1 MQNKCLHILIIYCV
15 TFALFCQK
23 IKSQGYQKSIIFD
36 HYGPA
41 QGFQSSQALSIA
53 KALNGFVWI
62 GTEQGLVRYDGH
74 QFKSYRAD
82 PLKPDALSSNY
93 ISQMAEDK
101 HGRLWL
107 ATLPYLNIFDPKSS
121 KAQKVDFKH
130 SDSLQ
135 EEVKVYAFKYI
146 EKNDVM
152 WMGTNQGLLY
162 SQGKDVKL
170 NKEYISGLEGI
181 DDFNAIQIDDQGIFW
196 LSNTYGLHRYDPI
209 SCQVKTF
216 HRPGENA
223 ELHDDD
229 GFMSSYLDDLG
240 LLWLGTWGYGLI
252 RFDTHT
258 YESTPFTFADPKKI
272 NNGVM
277 AVSASF
283 IPGEEDLLWL
293 GTTDGIKTFSK
304 KNEIFYSYS
313 TEDLIDIHGVAG
325 AGFCFQPTPSEG
337 MWIGSYKGLH
347 RYDAN
352 KQNIKEVPIRLAKG
366 VKDWRISDL
375 CFESSG
381 IKDSIVWFTI
391 PYVGIFRF
399 DIVNNKS
406 MEIPNE
412 LKKYCAQGIDPYT
425 IFIDSQEVLWLS
437 TIKYGLIG
445 YDLKKHS
452 IIIPKYEGINKEK
465 PKVIKIVED
474 RDGHIW
480 LGSLNGLYLYN
491 KAENLIDPVKEINT
505 YFEKNNILPYVTK
518 FASDSKGKI
527 WMAARFA
534 NKEGETIYSFNPLNK
549 KMVSYSS
556 VDYKQLKVLSK
567 IEGIESFGT
576 NRILITAASGFC
588 TVNTKSD
595 SVSFTM
601 FDTYNDKPLGTYKKV
616 VIDGNGQAWMGTDF
630 GITCLNPTNHS
641 LTNYT
646 YYNSSI
652 GNLPRPDIAFSKKSN
667 TIYIGQDQAINVIEL
682 NKIKTADAGKL
693 ILSNLTISNYTVT
706 SMPIS
711 GDIIHLSHHQNT
723 LTLEFTNLN
732 YTNSQENRY
741 RYKIGTE
748 SDVWINM
755 DGNKLIFDNIG
766 YGNYTL
772 KVEAENSFG
781 LKSANKFVLFI
792 NIAPPFWRT
801 WWFNGLI
808 IGIISFFI
816 YSIFKY
822 RDIQR
827 QKLDKLR
834 HTLARDL
841 HDDMGSTLSHI
852 RMMSER
858 EAMRKE
864 ANQSFKTIADKTA
877 EIMISM
883 TEIIWSISP
892 KNDSLNHI
900 VGKIQE
906 FAIDTLEPMDIIV
919 HFDIIDIPHHIKLN
933 PEDRRHFYLIF
944 KEAIN
949 NTAKYSKA
957 DNAYFSFK
965 IENRKMITTF
975 RDDGHGFDPMMIK
988 RGNGLKNMENRALAL
1003 HAELNIKTDENGT
1016 YISLHL

>member
-1 MQNKCLHILIIYCV
+1 LQIKYVHIILLFCV
-15 TFALFCQK
+15 ISALYCQK
-23 IKSQGYQKSIIFD
+23 IKGQGYRKPIIFD

-41 QGFQSSQALSIA
+41 QGFISSQALCITKA
-53 KALNGFVWI
+53 KNGFVWI
-62 GTEQGLVRYDGH
+62 GTEQGLVKYDAH
-74 QFKSYRAD
+74 QFKTYRAD
-82 PLKPDALSSNY
+82 PFKNDALSSNY
-93 ISQMAEDK
+93 INQMAEDK
-101 HGRLWL
+101 YGRLWL
-107 ATLPYLNIFDPKSS
+107 SALPYLNVFDPKDN
-121 KAQKVDFKH
+121 KVEKVNLNHLDN
-130 SDSLQ
+130 LN
-135 EEVKVYAFKYI
+135 EELRVYNFKYV

-170 NKEYISGLEGI
+170 NKEHISGLEGI

-196 LSNTYGLHRYDPI
+196 LSNTYGLHRYDPT

-240 LLWLGTWGYGLI
+240 ILWLGTWGYGLI

-277 AVSASF
+277 TVSPSF

-304 KNEIFYSYS
+304 LKGIFYSYS
-313 TEDLIDIHGVAG
+313 TENLIDLYGVAG
-325 AGFCFQPTPSEG
+325 AGFCFQPTQSEG
-337 MWIGSYKGLH
+337 MWIGTYKGLH
-347 RYDAN
+347 RYDSN
-352 KQNIKEVPIRLAKG
+352 KQNIKEIPISLANG

-399 DIVNNKS
+399 DILNNKS
-406 MEIPNE
+406 VEVPNE

-437 TIKYGLIG
+437 TLKFGLIG
-445 YDLKKHS
+445 YDLKEHS
-452 IIIPKYEGINKEK
+452 VIIPKYEGINKEK

-491 KAENLIDPVKEINT
+491 KAENLIDPVQEINT
-505 YFEKNNILPYVTK
+505 YFENNNILPYITK
-518 FASDSKGKI
+518 LTSDSKGKI
-527 WMAARFA
+527 WLTASYV
-534 NKEGETIYSFNPLNK
+534 NKIGVVIYSFNPLNK
-549 KMVSYSS
+549 QIDSYSS
-556 VDYKQLKVLSK
+556 TDYKQLKALSK
-567 IEGIESFGT
+567 IEEIENFGAD
-576 NRILITAASGFC
+576 RILITASNGFC
-588 TVNTKSD
+588 IINTKSD
-595 SVSFTM
+595 RVSFTLL
-601 FDTYNDKPLGTYKKV
+601 DTYNGKSLGTYKKV
-616 VIDGNGQAWMGTDF
+616 VIDGDGLAWMSSDF
-630 GITCLNPTNHS
+630 GITSFNPTNHS

-652 GNLPRPDIAFSKKSN
+652 GNLPLPQIAYSKKSN
-667 TIYIGQDQAINVIEL
+667 TIYIGQDQSINVIEL

-693 ILSNLTISNYTVT
+693 ILSNLTISNYTFT
-706 SMPIS
+706 NMPVS

-748 SDVWINM
+748 SAAWINM

-772 KVEAENSFG
+772 MVEAENSFG
-781 LKSANKFVLFI
+781 LKSSNKFVLFI

-808 IGIISFFI
+808 IAIISFLI

-822 RDIQR
+822 RDMQR

-834 HTLARDL
+834 QTLARDL

-864 ANQSFKTIADKTA
+864 ANQSFKTIADKTG
-877 EIMISM
+877 EIMSSM
-883 TEIIWSISP
+883 TEIIWSINP
-892 KNDSLNHI
+892 KNDSLNNI
-900 VGKIQE
+900 IGKIQE
-906 FAIDTLEPMDIIV
+906 FAIDTLEPLGMSIYFDVMDV
-919 HFDIIDIPHHIKLN
+919 PGHIKLN

-957 DNAYFSFK
+957 NKVNFSFK
-965 IENRKMITTF
+965 IENRKMITSF
-975 RDDGHGFDPMMIK
+975 SDDGLGFDPQMIK
-988 RGNGLKNMENRALAL
+988 RGNGLKNMESRAVAL
-1003 HAELNIKTDENGT
+1003 HAIINIKTGENGT
-1016 YISLHL
+1016 IILLTL